1 MRRET
6 RVSGIRRLLNLP
18 ASTRRVQRDVDDEIG
33 FHLESRV
40 AELVAAGTS
49 PAIAREIATREF
61 GDVREARSEIARV
74 DLRRLTRERRQA
86 WWETLGQDLAYS
98 VRALRSQPGFALV
111 VVLVLA
117 LGIGAN
123 ATMFSVIDR
132 LLLRPPAYVV
142 DPQRVVT
149 AAVSTSVDGA
159 AWSQQTLSYPIYRD
173 MRSATGAFDQVA
185 AYSRDDMAFG
195 RGREARELRGMRVSA
210 SFFTTLGVKP
220 AVGRFF
226 LPEDDGNPIAPRIL
240 VLGYG
245 FWQRQFQ
252 GSRSAI
258 GRTLAIGADEY
269 TIIGVAPEGFTGPT
283 AAVVDA
289 WVPLTSNV
297 TPKEYE
303 GWLRSRQAYWLT
315 VIGRLRP
322 GLTSDQAASM
332 ATAALRAGAVRD
344 GQPRE
349 QVERRAPVIRL
360 VSILP
365 RDARANTADA
375 KVAVLLGAVSILV
388 LLIACANV
396 ANLQLA
402 RGVARERE
410 VAVRIAL
417 GIDRGRLVRQ
427 LVSES
432 VLLALAAGAAAVLVA
447 VWGGGVARRLLFT
460 ADVPAI
466 RAVDVRLVAYTAVAA
481 VVAGILS
488 GLIPSLQASR
498 PVVSDAL
505 RAGAR
510 AGGPIRS
517 RTRSALLV
525 LQAALTVVFLVGAG
539 LFVHSLRRIQ
549 ALPLGMEPQRVLIVR
564 ARTSGMRMPDSE
576 RLALYARLL
585 DAARSAPGVESAALG
600 VGLPF
605 FTSWAEEVKVPGR
618 DSLPMTRQG
627 GPYFNGVTDDFF
639 RTLGVRVIRGRGI
652 TAADRAGASRVVVV
666 NQTLAN
672 LWWPNEEAI
681 GHCMKVGGDTM
692 PCAEVVGVVE
702 NSRRFELIEDPAVQF
717 YVPLEQA
724 PKWADARVLMVRPVG
739 DPAKSA
745 ETLRRA
751 LQSRL
756 PDAPY
761 IEVSGMDALVNPQMR
776 AWRLGATAFGVFGL
790 LAVVVAA
797 LGLYSVLAY
806 DVTRRLRELGIR
818 VALGARRGDLSRMV
832 VGRAVRVA
840 AIGAVV
846 GFLIVIAAG
855 PRVGPLLFQ
864 TSAREPLAFAAA
876 AAILFAVALLA
887 AVVPTRRASR
897 VDPIIALRAD

>member
-1 MRRET
+1 MKRET
-6 RVSGIRRLLNLP
+6 NVSGIRRLLNLP
-18 ASTRRVQRDVDDEIG
+18 GSTRRVQRDIDDEIG

-40 AELVAAGTS
+40 AELIAAGTP
-49 PAIAREIATREF
+49 PATAREIAAREF
-61 GDVREARSEIARV
+61 GDVREARFEIARV
-74 DLRRLTRERRQA
+74 DRRRLTRERRQA
-86 WWETLGQDLAYS
+86 WWETVGQDLSYS
-98 VRALRSQPGFALV
+98 ARALRSQPGFAAV
-111 VVLVLA
+111 VVIVLA

-123 ATMFSVIDR
+123 ATMFNVIDR
-132 LLLRPPAYVV
+132 LLLRPPAYVAA
-142 DPQRVVT
+142 PERVVT
-149 AAVSTSVDGA
+149 VAVASSAEGA
-159 AWSQQTLSYPIYRD
+159 ERAQETQSYPIYRD
-173 MRSATGAFDQVA
+173 MRSATSAFEHVA
-185 AYSRDDMAFG
+185 AYSPDDMAFG

-210 SFFTTLGVKP
+210 SYFTTLGVKP

-226 LPEDDGNPIAPRIL
+226 LPADDGNPTAPRIL

-252 GSRSAI
+252 GSQSVI
-258 GRTLAIGADEY
+258 GRTLAIGDDDY
-269 TIIGVAPEGFTGPT
+269 TIIGVAPEGFTGAT

-315 VIGRLRP
+315 IIARLRP
-322 GLTSDQAASM
+322 GLTSSQAASM

-349 QVERRAPVIRL
+349 QVERRAPAIRL

-365 RDARANTADA
+365 RDARANTTDA

-402 RGVARERE
+402 RGVARQRE
-410 VAVRIAL
+410 IAVRIAL
-417 GIDRGRLVRQ
+417 GIERGRLVRQ
-427 LVSES
+427 LVSEI
-432 VLLALAAGAAAVLVA
+432 VLLAVAAGAAAVIVA
-447 VWGGGVARRLLFT
+447 VWGGGLARRVLFT

-466 RAVDVRLVAYTAVAA
+466 RAVDVRLIAYTAIAA
-481 VVAGILS
+481 IAAGIVS

-498 PVVSDAL
+498 PEVSDAL

-510 AGGPIRS
+510 GGGPMRS
-517 RTRSALLV
+517 RTRTVLLV
-525 LQAALTVVFLVGAG
+525 VQAALTVVFLVGAG
-539 LFVHSLRRIQ
+539 LFVHSLRRVQ
-549 ALPLGMEPQRVLIVR
+549 ALPLGMEPQRVLVVR

-576 RLALYARLL
+576 RLALYTRLL
-585 DAARSAPGVESAALG
+585 EAARSAPGVESAALG

-605 FTSWAEEVKVPGR
+605 LTSWAEGVTVPGR
-618 DSLPMTRQG
+618 DSLPMTREG

-639 RTLGVRVIRGRGI
+639 RTLGVRVLRGRGI
-652 TAADRAGASRVVVV
+652 TAADRARGSRVVVV

-702 NSRRFELIEDPAVQF
+702 NSRRFGLIEDPAVQF

-724 PKWADARVLMVRPVG
+724 PKWADARVLLVRPAG
-739 DPAKSA
+739 DPTKSV
-745 ETLRRA
+745 ETLRRV

-776 AWRLGATAFGVFGL
+776 AWRLGATAFGAFGL
-790 LAVVVAA
+790 LAVIVAA

-818 VALGARRGDLSRMV
+818 VALGARRGDISRMV
-832 VGRAVRVA
+832 VGRAVNVA
-840 AIGAVV
+840 AIGAVI

-864 TSAREPLAFAAA
+864 TSPREPLAFVGAVAV
-876 AAILFAVALLA
+876 LFVVALLA

-897 VDPIIALRAD
+897 VDPIIALRSD